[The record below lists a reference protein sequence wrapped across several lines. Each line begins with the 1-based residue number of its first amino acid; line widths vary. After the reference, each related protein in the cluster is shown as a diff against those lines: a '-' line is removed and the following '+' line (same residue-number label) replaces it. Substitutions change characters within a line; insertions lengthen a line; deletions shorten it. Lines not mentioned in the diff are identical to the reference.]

1 MAQRA
6 KVGTTLIRSYVL
18 LAACIMLFFTAG
30 TGGVLFLQMRA
41 QAEHF
46 AIEDIETV
54 EGLLGFNA
62 SGKLVVREDYHN
74 HIESKRVLDHY
85 VEVLTPSGTTLFRN
99 ERLGNAELG
108 GKLAPDEGV
117 GGYSPRRIKLADGTP
132 VVLVSRVHVLDGRPI
147 LIRLALSEESAHR
160 AVQFYAIAAA
170 LMFPL
175 VIVAASLIARRMTSR
190 ILAPVQSIAA
200 RASRISS
207 TNLNERIPVHGAG
220 DEIDQLA
227 EIFNET
233 LTRLE
238 ESFRQLR
245 QFTSDASHE
254 LRTPLAAIRAI
265 GEVGLERDRTN
276 QEYRELVGS
285 MLEEVGRLTRL
296 VNDLLMISR
305 GDAGSIRLNRSSIR
319 VMDMVRDT
327 VALLEPLAEEKDQT
341 LEISGDR
348 DAMTHGDPLFLR
360 QALINV
366 VDNAIKY
373 SPVGATTRVLV
384 NGNAGSAVEICVTDE
399 GAGIAAEHTPHIFDR
414 FYRVDAGRSRDAGG
428 FGLGL
433 AISQWAIGAHQG
445 SITVSSAP
453 GRGSTFRILLPVQ
466 GTSK

>member
-1 MAQRA
+1 VARRA
-6 KVGTTLIRSYVL
+6 KVGTTLTRSYVL

-30 TGGVLFLQMRA
+30 TGVVLFLQMRA

-54 EGLLGFNA
+54 EGLLAFDAKGD
-62 SGKLVVREDYHN
+62 LVVRENYHN

-85 VEVLTPSGTTLFRN
+85 LEVLTPLGTILARN
-99 ERLGNAELG
+99 ERLGTAELG
-108 GKLAPDEGV
+108 ERPAPDEGV
-117 GGYSPRRIKLADGTP
+117 GGYSPRRIRLADGTP
-132 VVLVSRVHVLDGRPI
+132 VVLVSRFHVLDGHPI

-160 AVQFYAIAAA
+160 VVEFYAIAAA

-175 VIVAASLIARRMTSR
+175 VIAAASLIARRMTSR
-190 ILAPVQSIAA
+190 ILAPVQNIAA
-200 RASRISS
+200 RASQISS
-207 TNLNERIPVHGAG
+207 SNLNERIPTYGTG

-276 QEYRELVGS
+276 QEYREMVGS

-305 GDAGSIRLNRSSIR
+305 GDAGSIRLNLTSIR

-327 VALLEPLAEEKDQT
+327 VALLEPLAEEKDQI

-348 DAMTHGDPLFLR
+348 DAMTHGDPIFLR

-373 SPVGATTRVLV
+373 SPAGAITRVRV
-384 NGNAGSAVEICVTDE
+384 NGNSGSAVEICVTDE
-399 GAGIAAEHTPHIFDR
+399 GPGIAAEHTPHIFDR

-453 GRGSTFRILLPVQ
+453 GRGSTFRILLPVEEI
-466 GTSK
+466 SD